1 MSWGMRGGR
10 RCGGIADL
18 ICIKTPSVQCRSHHP
33 GPCERARERGGERA
47 RARGIEGWEKER
59 DLSFCEAWEWE
70 SVSCHESPHIRHHS
84 GVMGPKQLAPW
95 SVLIFLSCSQCVCV
109 RVCLCA
115 GACEGLRRMKFLMF
129 EFVERERDKW
139 ESRREE
145 RVWMILFPLTS
156 SGVRLC
162 NWLVFLHLRVRVH
175 CTRVCSSLHYNVCIS
190 LVLVTSVGG

>member
-1 MSWGMRGGR
+1 MSFSSPWTLWENTREWVHEER
-10 RCGGIADL
+10 KDEKKREI
-18 ICIKTPSVQCRSHHP
+18 CRSARRGSGKAFPVMNHLTFRITVEWWAQNSWPHDQYWFFCP
-33 GPCERARERGGERA
+33 HSVCE
-47 RARGIEGWEKER
+47 
-59 DLSFCEAWEWE
+59 C
-70 SVSCHESPHIRHHS
+70 
-84 GVMGPKQLAPW
+84 
-95 SVLIFLSCSQCVCV
+95 
-109 RVCLCA
+109 VCLCA

-145 RVWMILFPLTS
+145 RVWMIFFPLTS

-175 CTRVCSSLHYNVCIS
+175 CMRVCSSLHYNVCIS

>member
-1 MSWGMRGGR
+1 MSFSSPWT
-10 RCGGIADL
+10 L
-18 ICIKTPSVQCRSHHP
+18 WEST
-33 GPCERARERGGERA
+33 RERGRESACTRN
-47 RARGIEGWEKER
+47 RRVRKREGFVVLWGVGVGKR
-59 DLSFCEAWEWE
+59 FLSWIT
-70 SVSCHESPHIRHHS
+70 SHS
-84 GVMGPKQLAPW
+84 ASQWSDGPKTAGPMISIDF
-95 SVLIFLSCSQCVCV
+95 SVLLTVCV

-145 RVWMILFPLTS
+145 RVWMIFFPLTS

-190 LVLVTSVGG
+190 LVLVTSVAG